1 MQYTKTLFQEEHCEI
16 IGVVGKTDDFQ
27 FTSSEKMEI
36 IPKNKI
42 LITDIFEYHTLHN
55 YPNVKFLE
63 PYSIGKKWGLYCLK
77 AFYFIKYLIE

>member
-1 MQYTKTLFQEEHCEI
+1 EEHCEI

-36 IPKNKI
+36 IPKDKI
-42 LITDIFEYHTLHN
+42 LITDIFEYHTLHG

-63 PYSIGKKWGLYCLK
+63 PYSIGKKWRLYCLK
-77 AFYFIKYLIE
+77 AF